1 MFKRSVLI
9 IDSHMMVAEFLVTF
23 LEREYKGF
31 TIVKSSSMREAR
43 MMLHHHMFDLVLTN
57 VFGHESSGIS
67 MINEISE
74 ISPKTR
80 CLVLSGEANAFWVDQ
95 ALRAGAYGFITK
107 TCDSK
112 EILKAL
118 DAVMHGRKYLSPDV
132 AQSFAEYFANAK
144 NATLHTALSPREFEI
159 FIQIG
164 QGKTLKLIGLDLNM
178 SAKTV
183 SVHKYNIAKKTGIK
197 STAKIARYC
206 IEHGLLKEAA

>member
-1 MFKRSVLI
+1 MLKKSVLV
-9 IDSHMMVAEFLVTF
+9 IDSHIMVAEFLVAF
-23 LEREYKGF
+23 LERAFKGF
-31 TIVKSSSMREAR
+31 TIVKSTSMREAR
-43 MMLHHHMFDLVLTN
+43 MMLHHHMFDLVLTD

-67 MINEISE
+67 MINEISD

-95 ALRAGAYGFITK
+95 ALRAGAYGFLTK
-107 TCDSK
+107 ACESK

-164 QGKTLKLIGLDLNM
+164 QGKPMKAIGLDLNM
-178 SAKTV
+178 SPKTV
-183 SVHKYNIAKKTGIK
+183 SVHKFNIGKKTGIK
-197 STAKIARYC
+197 SNAKIARYC